1 MYERTK
7 GYEHLKDSPALFLNF
22 PKRFTQDDNKYSMIK
37 KKKKN
42 SVKEA
47 CEMLN

>member
-22 PKRFTQDDNKYSMIK
+22 PKSFTQDDNKYSMIK
-37 KKKKN
+37 KKKN

>member
-7 GYEHLKDSPALFLNF
+7 GYEHQKHSPALFLNF

-42 SVKEA
+42 SVNEA